1 MATDDQRVAGGKE
14 TEGFKRRGWDVVGNT
29 SMSDLLGL
37 SFRANVFSRYKSPYN
52 PAMRRWRAPL

>member
-1 MATDDQRVAGGKE
+1 VGTAAWGLCTQAANNRAMATDDQRVAGGKE

-37 SFRANVFSRYKSPYN
+37 SFRANVF
-52 PAMRRWRAPL
+52 